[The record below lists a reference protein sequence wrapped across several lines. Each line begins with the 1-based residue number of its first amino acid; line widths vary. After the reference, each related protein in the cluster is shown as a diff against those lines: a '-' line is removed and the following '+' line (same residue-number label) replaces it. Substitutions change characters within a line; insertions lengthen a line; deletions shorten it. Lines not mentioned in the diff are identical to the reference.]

1 MGHQAGGIVCG
12 RHEALIGG
20 YKCFVALVRGV
31 VDSRA
36 APGYEKYPV
45 RSAQN
50 PNFAFNLTERKLM
63 SRILAALF
71 SALLF
76 WVLPAIAQ
84 DEGVLYQISTIQ
96 ALMEGVYDGATP
108 VGGLKTRGD
117 MGIGT
122 FAGLD
127 GEMVVLDGK
136 AYQVKADGS
145 VGIVPDEL
153 GTPFATVA
161 FARPQIVKEIGP
173 LASFA
178 DLENAID
185 AMLPSANL
193 FYAVQVQGRF
203 AYLKARSV
211 PPQRKPY
218 PKLTEVVKTQSV
230 FEFRDTA
237 GVLVGFRSPEF
248 AKGLTVP
255 GYHLHFLDTARSKGG
270 HVLDCA
276 VASARVEIT
285 VLPRWRVDL
294 PEHGDFAGKPLAHT
308 RDEDV
313 RRVEK

>member
-1 MGHQAGGIVCG
+1 
-12 RHEALIGG
+12 
-20 YKCFVALVRGV
+20 
-31 VDSRA
+31 
-36 APGYEKYPV
+36 
-45 RSAQN
+45 
-50 PNFAFNLTERKLM
+50 M

-76 WVLPAIAQ
+76 WALPTSAE
-84 DEGVLYQISTIQ
+84 EGVLYQLSTIQ
-96 ALMEGVYDGATP
+96 ALMEGVYDGVMP
-108 VGGLKTRGD
+108 VGALRSRGD

-136 AYQVKADGS
+136 VYQVKADGS
-145 VGIVPDEL
+145 VKTVLDEL
-153 GTPFATVA
+153 ATPFATVA
-161 FARPQIVKEIGP
+161 FARPQIVKEVGP

-178 DLENAID
+178 DLEKAID

-193 FYAVQVQGRF
+193 FYAVQVKGRF
-203 AYLKARSV
+203 AFLKARSV
-211 PPQRKPY
+211 PTQRKPY
-218 PKLTEVVKTQSV
+218 PRLTEVVKTQSV
-230 FEFRDTA
+230 FEFRDVGGT
-237 GVLVGFRSPEF
+237 LLGFRSPEF

-255 GYHLHFLDTARSKGG
+255 GYHLHFLDAARDKGG

-294 PEHGDFAGKPLAHT
+294 PEQGDFVGKPLAQT